1 MGIEF
6 TVNSLE
12 EMCDLMCDNK
22 IPDRCVNSE
31 YKVVDEKDN
40 RDYVCSIRGRVCDGD
55 RKCKYYSPIERN
67 KVNMREEIVESGYI
81 YHLPKGA
88 KP

>member
-22 IPDRCVNSE
+22 VPERKDDPTE
-31 YKVVDEKDN
+31 QEK
-40 RDYVCSIRGRVCDGD
+40 S
-55 RKCKYYSPIERN
+55 KL
-67 KVNMREEIVESGYI
+67 REEIVETGYI